1 MCQVLM
7 TLGHGALR
15 VTLCVV
21 LSVSEPFLGLGFCIC
36 NMETTVSPSMIFE
49 LVIGHGQMSHAW
61 RPRTRGARRWPSCG
75 SRACRADCRALAP
88 QRLPQR
94 CQPRV
99 LLPVRQAGES
109 LPCLSHGVKHLRGP
123 LASSCDC
130 RAGDEGLW
138 AVGANEQTETLV
150 QLRLMCPPAS
160 WKLAFP
166 ICNLG
171 RPIVTPLR
179 MKRECCAAVAIV
191 I

>member
-1 MCQVLM
+1 M
-7 TLGHGALR
+7 GALR

-21 LSVSEPFLGLGFCIC
+21 LSMSEPFLGLGFCIC

-75 SRACRADCRALAP
+75 SAGPAGPTVGRWLRSGCRSGASLGCCSL
-88 QRLPQR
+88 
-94 CQPRV
+94 C
-99 LLPVRQAGES
+99 VRQGGS

-150 QLRLMCPPAS
+150 QLWLMCPPAS